1 MATTGIP
8 SKSIE
13 SDWLDEVRRFL
24 EDNQENHFKVY
35 NLCSERS
42 SAKDRYNLELCL
54 NLSMTKRIRTLN
66 WKLGIGNSE
75 LETQIWE
82 TNIGTRNLVL
92 RIGNSEFVTQI
103 YTLEFVAHNL

>member
-1 MATTGIP
+1 MSFELKTIVEPYPLKARRRGGTRRTGTIGFP

-42 SAKDRYNLELCL
+42 SAKDRYNLELCIHL
-54 NLSMTKRIRTLN
+54 K
-66 WKLGIGNSE
+66 
-75 LETQIWE
+75 
-82 TNIGTRNLVL
+82 
-92 RIGNSEFVTQI
+92 
-103 YTLEFVAHNL
+103 YD